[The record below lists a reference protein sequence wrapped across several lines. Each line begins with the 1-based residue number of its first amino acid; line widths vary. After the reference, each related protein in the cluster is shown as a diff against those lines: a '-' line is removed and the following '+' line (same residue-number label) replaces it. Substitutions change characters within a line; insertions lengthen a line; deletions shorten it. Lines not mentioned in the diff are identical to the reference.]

1 MFYLTEHLSKEGGVD
16 RWKQVIKITKIKE
29 WERPEVEENLTATRQ
44 LSEPLK
50 QGGDSPLVLHNQH
63 KLINP

>member
-1 MFYLTEHLSKEGGVD
+1 MD